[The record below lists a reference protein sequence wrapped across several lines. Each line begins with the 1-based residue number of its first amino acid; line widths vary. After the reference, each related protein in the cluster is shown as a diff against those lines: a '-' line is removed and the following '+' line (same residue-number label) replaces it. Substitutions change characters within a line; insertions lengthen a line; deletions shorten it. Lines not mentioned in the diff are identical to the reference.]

1 MNLIQTDQ
9 INCYNPSGRIIPCT
23 KTGQDGDTRT
33 GTQWPCPRFIQKQD
47 IIEDLVTGLIWPQNA
62 ALNEFPLSWQEA
74 FDFINDMNKRRQFG
88 LDHWRLPRRD
98 ELFSLI
104 SHSRVNPAV
113 VSPDQFQNLFNG
125 YYWTA
130 TRCARYPNQAW
141 YIHMGGG
148 RIVKGM
154 IQSSYMAWPVNDP
167 AAGRQ
172 TVSAKEIPGAAEI
185 RFKVSDHTVSDMA
198 TGLTWMRNA
207 DIIQKP
213 VKWGDALSTIQRI
226 NAEKHF
232 GFNDWRLPNVRELES
247 LTDMTV
253 HSPAVA
259 ARKWFFSVQS
269 FYWSST
275 TSVYEPSYA
284 WTLYTE
290 DGNIGVGFK
299 DGADFHVWP
308 VRTSERQDF
317 LPEMK

>member
-9 INCYNPSGRIIPCT
+9 TNCYNSSGRIIPCM
-23 KTGQDGDTRT
+23 KTGQDGETRA
-33 GTQWPCPRFIQKQD
+33 GTQWPYPRFIQDQD
-47 IIEDLVTGLIWPQNA
+47 TIEDRVTGLIWPRNA

-74 FDFINDMNKRRQFG
+74 FDVVSDMNRRRQFG

-113 VSPDQFQNLFNG
+113 VGPDQFQNLFNG

-130 TRCARYPNQAW
+130 TPCAKYPNQAW

-154 IQSSYMAWPVNDP
+154 IQSSYMVWPVNDP

-172 TVSAKEIPGAAEI
+172 TASAKEIPGSAEM
-185 RFKVSDHTVSDMA
+185 RFKVTDHTVSDQT

-207 DIIQKP
+207 DILQKP
-213 VKWGDALSTIQRI
+213 VKWEDALSSIHRM
-226 NAEKHF
+226 NAEKQF
-232 GFNDWRLPNVRELES
+232 GFNDWRLPNIRELES
-247 LTDMTV
+247 LTDMTI

-275 TSVYEPSYA
+275 TSVYDPSYA

-308 VRTSERQDF
+308 VRTLERQDF
-317 LPEMK
+317 

>member
-1 MNLIQTDQ
+1 
-9 INCYNPSGRIIPCT
+9 
-23 KTGQDGDTRT
+23 
-33 GTQWPCPRFIQKQD
+33 
-47 IIEDLVTGLIWPQNA
+47 
-62 ALNEFPLSWQEA
+62 
-74 FDFINDMNKRRQFG
+74 
-88 LDHWRLPRRD
+88 
-98 ELFSLI
+98 
-104 SHSRVNPAV
+104 
-113 VSPDQFQNLFNG
+113 
-125 YYWTA
+125 
-130 TRCARYPNQAW
+130 
-141 YIHMGGG
+141 MGGG

-154 IQSSYMAWPVNDP
+154 IQSSYMVWPVNDP

-172 TVSAKEIPGAAEI
+172 SASAKEIPGSAEM
-185 RFKVSDHTVSDMA
+185 RFKVADDAVSDMA

-213 VKWGDALSTIQRI
+213 VKWGDALSTIHRI

-232 GFNDWRLPNVRELES
+232 GFNDWRLPNIRELES

-275 TSVYEPSYA
+275 TSVYDPSYA

-299 DGADFHVWP
+299 NGADFHVWP
-308 VRTSERQDF
+308 VRTSETQDF
-317 LPEMK
+317 